1 MRKTKLLI
9 AGLLICCILPAYGYH
24 RKDNKSTRLNGRWH
38 THSIKRSLSKIPISG
53 EVTNGLLILTNSQP
67 DRTVYLEIR
76 NSQGVSILTKE
87 ILQENS
93 AYMVIPLD
101 ALQDGEEYT
110 LIITSSIKSDQLI
123 TILFPAKRN
132 RKCLP
137 QPPKKKGGECEDR
150 KKRNQ
155 KQTTIHFN
163 SEE

>member
-1 MRKTKLLI
+1 MQQIKNEKTMRKTKLLI
-9 AGLLICCILPAYGYH
+9 AGWLICCILPAYGYH

-110 LIITSSIKSDQLI
+110 LIITSSIKSDKLI
-123 TILFPAKRN
+123 TIF
-132 RKCLP
+132 
-137 QPPKKKGGECEDR
+137 
-150 KKRNQ
+150 
-155 KQTTIHFN
+155 
-163 SEE
+163 